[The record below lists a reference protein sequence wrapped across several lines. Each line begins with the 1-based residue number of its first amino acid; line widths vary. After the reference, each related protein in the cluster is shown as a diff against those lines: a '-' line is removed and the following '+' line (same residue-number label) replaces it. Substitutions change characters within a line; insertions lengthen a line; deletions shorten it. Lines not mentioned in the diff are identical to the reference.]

1 MLLYY
6 WDNRWWSFSSN
17 NNFKSLTAQCN
28 TAGKVRLVG
37 GETELEGRVEICLN
51 GLWGTIV
58 HNGWGSN
65 DAAVVCRSLGY
76 LPNGKVIKIIFVK
89 YKFN

>member
-1 MLLYY
+1 MRYLL
-6 WDNRWWSFSSN
+6 SN
-17 NNFKSLTAQCN
+17 NKTFKSLTAQCN
-28 TAGKVRLVG
+28 TTGKIRLVG
-37 GETELEGRVEICLN
+37 GETEQEGRVEICLN

-58 HNGWGSN
+58 HNGWGFN

-76 LPNGKVIKIIFVK
+76 LPVGMLIIILFVK